1 MSGPALVLVPDAD
14 ARVDPGRPVLG
25 VAPGL
30 RLADAARRA
39 GFAAV
44 YVLPGTRASPPGA
57 CPGSAG
63 DRLDTAALVVL
74 ESAAIEPAA
83 LLRLIHAGGEGSLFD
98 ERGRPVAWWSAR
110 LARLPA
116 ALPVTEAL
124 ASPDAPSPAEVARLV
139 DAGDRPRMEALIVRA
154 TAAEGPGRTADP
166 APPSPW
172 RRWLELPLL
181 RWLCAR
187 RWPSGQIEVV
197 ALLLAALAGAPGRCC
212 SRAARPPGATGSSWR
227 CVGWRRGSAGGRRRA
242 ACNRSSITCRSGSR
256 GRTGRCAIAGPIG
269 PSRGPPG

>member
-57 CPGSAG
+57 SPGSAG

-166 APPSPW
+166 AP
-172 RRWLELPLL
+172 
-181 RWLCAR
+181 
-187 RWPSGQIEVV
+187 
-197 ALLLAALAGAPGRCC
+197 
-212 SRAARPPGATGSSWR
+212 
-227 CVGWRRGSAGGRRRA
+227 RRA
-242 ACNRSSITCRSGSR
+242 PLSLIH
-256 GRTGRCAIAGPIG
+256 I
-269 PSRGPPG
+269 